1 MGKSLYLEC
10 YSGISGDMTVAALL
24 DLGADQKVL
33 EDVLESI
40 PVQGFEIKVSRV
52 TKSGIDACD
61 FDVILDA
68 EIDGHDHD
76 MEYLHG
82 HDHSHTH
89 GAEEHNHSHTH
100 EAEEHN
106 HSHTHMAE
114 EHNHQYEHSHE
125 AAAKNVA
132 AHGHDHGDEIAAHT
146 HEPHRQHKHRGMNE
160 IRQILADTKMTDSAR
175 GIALKIFQI
184 LARAEAKAHNVPVEE
199 VHFHEVGAVDS
210 IVDIL
215 SVAVC
220 LDNLGIT
227 EVIVPVLCEG
237 MGTVRC
243 QHGILPV
250 PVPAVTHIVQQCG
263 LNLRITPVQGELV
276 TPTGA
281 AIVAAVRTSCKLPET
296 FAIEKTGIGAGK
308 RTYECPGILRAMLIH
323 PEESHKPEKAVG
335 IPAGN
340 ESAANETAKIQT
352 GVTESAD
359 CADYIYK
366 LETNIDDCSGEV
378 LGFVMEKLF
387 EAGARD
393 VHYTPVYMKKNRP
406 AWLLT
411 VICKEE
417 DVPGMEA
424 LIFAETT
431 SIGIRRV
438 RMERTILP
446 RRKRKVMIP
455 FGEVEVKICG
465 PEGAEKCYPEYES
478 LAEICRKTGI
488 SYAEAYQMAVDASK
502 NLE

>member
-1 MGKSLYLEC
+1 MDEILYLEC
-10 YSGISGDMTVAALL
+10 LSGISGDMTVAALL
-24 DLGADQKVL
+24 DLGADEEVL
-33 EDVLESI
+33 RRALSSL
-40 PVQGFEIKVSRV
+40 PLSGFSVEIKRV
-52 TKSGIDACD
+52 VKSGLDVCD
-61 FDVILDA
+61 FNVVLDEA
-68 EIDGHDHD
+68 HENHDHD

-146 HEPHRQHKHRGMNE
+146 HEPHRHHKHRGMNE
-160 IRQILADTKMTDSAR
+160 ICQILADTKMTDSAR

-438 RMERTILP
+438 KMERTILP

-465 PEGAEKCYPEYES
+465 SEGAEKCYPEYES